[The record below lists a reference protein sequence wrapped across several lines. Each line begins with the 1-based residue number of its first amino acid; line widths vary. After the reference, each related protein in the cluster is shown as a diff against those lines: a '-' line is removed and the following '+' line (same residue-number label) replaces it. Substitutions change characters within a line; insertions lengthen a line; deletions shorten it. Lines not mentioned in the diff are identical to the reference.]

1 MQVALV
7 TTFQT
12 NKKEPLA
19 TLLARIHAAF
29 LEAGL
34 GEPAI
39 EFSFSDAPTPGF
51 VSSVDRVLK
60 RHPALQRFLSTGSTM
75 PGVLPPIRRIS
86 NGPISP
92 AAGEAVEFPTLLAIA
107 GGVPKSFPFHDLWFH
122 FQSPAFGVD
131 LPVAGLGG
139 AMSPGIV
146 VGDSWWVNGRMRS
159 VTATASVES
168 SAESKKLPALPGPVA
183 AVLAACGKAKKTTQ
197 LPLAE
202 SHAPDAPPKA
212 AVASPE
218 IAQAVNAIVVDYRN
232 RMNEVL
238 DRAGLPP
245 DLPSAMD
252 ALKAADLGA
261 TTGPKKPVLLRA
273 FKPLGYDCRGD
284 SGTFTLR
291 RRTASNLTVEIDL
304 DVGTWS
310 RSLTAGY
317 KVHGLGF
324 KARLP
329 LLVSKRA
336 GGGQYKIGDAAHWQ
350 KLVDNMAALV
360 AELDRSFVP
369 AIEAAAGPSPEWYK
383 PES

>member
-1 MQVALV
+1 
-7 TTFQT
+7 
-12 NKKEPLA
+12 
-19 TLLARIHAAF
+19 
-29 LEAGL
+29 
-34 GEPAI
+34 
-39 EFSFSDAPTPGF
+39 
-51 VSSVDRVLK
+51 
-60 RHPALQRFLSTGSTM
+60 
-75 PGVLPPIRRIS
+75 
-86 NGPISP
+86 
-92 AAGEAVEFPTLLAIA
+92 
-107 GGVPKSFPFHDLWFH
+107 
-122 FQSPAFGVD
+122 
-131 LPVAGLGG
+131 
-139 AMSPGIV
+139 
-146 VGDSWWVNGRMRS
+146 MRS

-168 SAESKKLPALPGPVA
+168 SAESKKLPALPGQVA
-183 AVLAACGKAKKTTQ
+183 IVLAACGKAKKTTQ

-202 SHAPDAPPKA
+202 TQAPDALPKA
-212 AVASPE
+212 ATAPPE
-218 IAQAVNAIVVDYRN
+218 IAQAVSAVVVDYRN
-232 RMNEVL
+232 RMSEVL
-238 DRAGLPP
+238 DRAALPH

-252 ALKAADLGA
+252 ALKADLGA

-329 LLVSKRA
+329 LPVSKRA